1 MTWGGVKIERDEDVA
16 PPTEPEDR
24 CPLRIRV
31 ATASPLSSKRAACC
45 LEDALE
51 SKKDA
56 STTSGGLERPRRE
69 GDAALFLEKTY
80 ALLARCP
87 PELASWTAQGDSFVV
102 KQPAEF
108 AEHVIPAYFKHCKF
122 SSFVRQLNLYGFK
135 KVRTVGGAVGVL
147 DGAMDHAG
155 SSRGGLV
162 TDGDAAA
169 AAGARQDSSEWW
181 EFRHDRFVRGRR
193 DLLGEIRRRS
203 PCGARA
209 VTPRTSLGSAAA
221 ATAAG
226 GLMSPVDRVE
236 FEDLKLEVGG
246 LRDEMRKL
254 HWTNQQLTG
263 LLQALLQRCR
273 CAEQDENKSGDRHDY
288 TQQAAATYVAS
299 PSVAAQGQRVSLP
312 SITIP
317 SSNTSASVV
326 GPQLALLQ
334 LRQGHQGPNSPRDG
348 SVRTPRTPGS
358 GPFQLRPL
366 QTLMANRSPGCRH
379 ASSSR
384 LNRSFVGTPSYGQE
398 QLDRGQQR
406 WFRHTSSHGQPSPST
421 SRSPLKR
428 LRVDSATS
436 VSEPPISYGV
446 YSPEDMAV
454 RELSRIASEI
464 RSDLLACITAR
475 ITGFLR
481 VHCNQADSRR
491 DADVDAVGEAV
502 GSDIRLKLGQF
513 QTTSQSDP
521 MLSDVE
527 TMCMYRVEILKFIS
541 RELPRAVQ
549 EAIDKRMLPPE
560 RLKQRSAKDR
570 SQLALLVQKAQKALE
585 QQMHTETSLY
595 STGRR

>member
-16 PPTEPEDR
+16 PPKEPEER
-24 CPLRIRV
+24 CPLRIHV

-56 STTSGGLERPRRE
+56 STTFGQTSGGLERPRRE

-80 ALLARCP
+80 ELLARCP

-108 AEHVIPAYFKHCKF
+108 AEHVIPTYFKHRKF

-135 KVRTVGGAVGVL
+135 KVRTVGGAIGML
-147 DGAMDHAG
+147 DGEMDHAG

-162 TDGDAAA
+162 TDADAG
-169 AAGARQDSSEWW
+169 AGARVDSSEWW

-209 VTPRTSLGSAAA
+209 MTPRTSLAAA
-221 ATAAG
+221 AG
-226 GLMSPVDRVE
+226 GAVDRVE
-236 FEDLKLEVGG
+236 FEDLKAEVGG

-254 HWTNQQLTG
+254 QWTNQQLTG

-273 CAEQDENKSGDRHDY
+273 CAEQDEKKSGDRHEH
-288 TQQAAATYVAS
+288 TQQAAASYVAS

-317 SSNTSASVV
+317 SSNASASVV

-334 LRQGHQGPNSPRDG
+334 LRQGHQGQNTPRDG
-348 SVRTPRTPGS
+348 NVRTPRTPGS

-366 QTLMANRSPGCRH
+366 QTLMANRSPGSRH

-384 LNRSFVGTPSYGQE
+384 LNLSFVSTPSYGQE
-398 QLDRGQQR
+398 QMDRSQQR
-406 WFRHTSSHGQPSPST
+406 WYRHTSSHGQPSPST

-436 VSEPPISYGV
+436 VSEPPTSYGV

-481 VHCNQADSRR
+481 VHCDQADLRR

-502 GSDIRLKLGQF
+502 GSDIRLKLGQL

-527 TMCMYRVEILKFIS
+527 TTCMYRVEILKFIS